1 MMGGFPVV
9 PAMTRL
15 FSLFIFSGAVYAASL
30 PQVSPFLEKHCTECH
45 DRDVKKGGLDLTAL
59 EYRPEERK
67 NFNEWVKVYDRVSK
81 GEMPPAKKTPPEA
94 GDRKGFLASLKKPLS
109 GHELAQQA
117 KNGRT
122 VLRRLNRTE
131 YENTVHDLLGVDLP
145 LKHILPEDT
154 PMHGFDTVAEGLR
167 FSQLQ
172 IEKYLEAADA
182 ALDAAI
188 VLGKK
193 PAGVNQRYSYK
204 NEQGIRKN
212 LDTPPGTLSDK
223 TNPKSGHRVMFR
235 ENEKEVIMF
244 TTADYLIGLKQCRLP
259 GPGRYRIKLSGNAF
273 QTDGE
278 PLTLMIYSNNYKN
291 KRLLSYCELPADK
304 PREYEFITRLDG
316 SEHIVINCD
325 RVGRDRKGQN
335 IYNIGA
341 AEFTGT
347 GVAMQWIEVEGPL
360 SAEWPPASL
369 KKALGD
375 VPLTELDDKKRK
387 FRDGK
392 PQGYELAPTDVKQA
406 VSSGLTSFATRAFR
420 RPLEKDEAEP
430 YIALAAQSLA
440 AGGSFED
447 AMRVG
452 LRAILTSPA
461 FLLLEEHPGK
471 LSDLALASRLS
482 YFLTSSMPDDELM
495 RVAGAGKLSQPAV
508 LKAQT
513 ERLLKSPRGEAF
525 VSNFVGQ
532 WLELRNID
540 ATTPDTKLYPEY
552 DMLLKLGMVTETETF
567 FRELLTQ
574 NLPVANL
581 IHSDFV
587 MVNSRLAEHYELPGV
602 RGEQF
607 RRVSLPADSP
617 RGGVLTQAGVLKVTA
632 NGTVTSP
639 VVRGA
644 WVMKH
649 LLGQPPPPPPASVG
663 AIEPDTRGTTTIRE
677 QLAKH
682 RDSESCAACHKSIDP
697 PGFALESFDVIG
709 GFRENY
715 RSNEK
720 GANVK
725 RKLNGQNIWQ
735 YKEGLPVDA
744 SGELADGRKFQGVRD
759 FKKLLLDQQ
768 EQVMRALAGS
778 LITYGTGA
786 GIQFADRDA
795 IEAITQRT
803 KAEGSGLRTLVHA
816 VVQSPLFL
824 SK

>member
-1 MMGGFPVV
+1 
-9 PAMTRL
+9 MTRFPAFFL
-15 FSLFIFSGAVYAASL
+15 FVSAVCAEQL
-30 PQVSPFLEKHCTECH
+30 PSVTPFLKQHCTECH
-45 DRDVKKGGLDLTAL
+45 DGEVKKGGLDLTAL
-59 EYRPEERK
+59 SFKPEDRK
-67 NFNEWVKVYDRVSK
+67 NFDHWVKLYDRVSK

-94 GDRKGFLASLKKPLS
+94 AALQTFLAALKVPLRDY
-109 GHELAQQA
+109 EVAQQTA
-117 KNGRT
+117 NGRT

-131 YENTVHDLLGVDLP
+131 YENTLHDLLGISLP

-154 PMHGFDTVAEGLR
+154 PLHGFDTVAEGLR

-188 VLGKK
+188 VLSKRPVGI
-193 PAGVNQRYSYK
+193 NQRYSYAK
-204 NEQGIRKN
+204 EQGIRKN

-235 ENEKEVIMF
+235 ENDKEVIMF
-244 TTADYLIGLKQCRLP
+244 TTGDYLVGLKQCRLP
-259 GPGRYRIKLSGNAF
+259 GPGRYRIKVSGNAF
-273 QTDGE
+273 QSEGE
-278 PLTLMIYSNNYKN
+278 PLTLMIYSNNYKQ
-291 KRLLSYCELPADK
+291 KRLLSYCELPPDK
-304 PREYEFITRLDG
+304 PREFEFITRLDG

-325 RVGRDRKGQN
+325 HVGRDKKGQN
-335 IYNIGA
+335 IYNVGA
-341 AEFTGT
+341 NEFQGT
-347 GVAMQWIEVEGPL
+347 GLAMQWIEVEGPL
-360 SAEWPPASL
+360 SAEWPPASV
-369 KKALGD
+369 KKALGE

-392 PQGYELAPTDVKQA
+392 QVGFELAPADVKLA
-406 VSSGLTSFATRAFR
+406 IAIGLNGFAARAFR
-420 RPLEKDEAEP
+420 RPLEQDEAGP
-430 YIALAAQSLA
+430 YVALAMQSVET
-440 AGGSFED
+440 GSSFED

-452 LRAILTSPA
+452 LRAILISPA
-461 FLLLEEHPGK
+461 FLLLEEHLGK
-471 LSDLALASRLS
+471 LSDLALATRLA
-482 YFLTSSMPDDELM
+482 YFLTSSMPDEELM
-495 RVAGAGKLSQPAV
+495 KAANTGQLSKPAV

-513 ERLLKSPRGEAF
+513 ERLLKSPRAAVF
-525 VSNFVGQ
+525 VTNFVGQ

-552 DMLLKLGMVTETETF
+552 DMLLKLGMVTETEAF
-567 FRELLTQ
+567 FSEMLSK

-581 IHSDFV
+581 IHSDFA
-587 MVNSRLAEHYELPGV
+587 MVNSRLAEHYELPGIT
-602 RGEQF
+602 GEQF

-617 RGGVLTQAGVLKVTA
+617 RGGVLTQASVLKVTA

-639 VVRGA
+639 VIRGA

-649 LLGQPPPPPPASVG
+649 LLGQPPEPPPASVG

-682 RDSESCAACHKSIDP
+682 RDSESCATCHRQIDP

-720 GANVK
+720 GTNTK
-725 RKLNGQNIWQ
+725 RKLRGQNVWQ

-744 SGELADGRKFQGVRD
+744 SGELADGRKFQGISE
-759 FKKLLLDQQ
+759 FKKLLLTQQ
-768 EQVMRALAGS
+768 DQVMRAFAGN
-778 LITYGTGA
+778 LVIYGTGA

-795 IEAITQRT
+795 VEAIAKQA
-803 KAEGSGLRTLVHA
+803 KADGSGLRSLVHA

>member
-1 MMGGFPVV
+1 MQRFFVCLIL
-9 PAMTRL
+9 ASTA
-15 FSLFIFSGAVYAASL
+15 SAAPL
-30 PQVSPFLEKHCTECH
+30 PPVSPFLEQHCTECH
-45 DRDVKKGGLDLTAL
+45 DGDVKKGGLDLTAL
-59 EYRPEERK
+59 SFKPEDRK
-67 NFNEWVKVYDRVSK
+67 NFDLWVKVYDRVSK
-81 GEMPPAKKTPPEA
+81 GEMPPAKKPRPEA
-94 GDRKGFLASLKKPLS
+94 AEMKTFQAALKSPLR
-109 GHELAQQA
+109 GYEVAQQTA
-117 KNGRT
+117 NGRT

-131 YENTVHDLLGVDLP
+131 YENTVHDLLGISLP

-154 PMHGFDTVAEGLR
+154 PLHGFDTVAEGLR

-188 VLGKK
+188 VLSKLPVGI
-193 PAGVNQRYSYK
+193 NQRYSYK

-235 ENEKEVIMF
+235 ENDKEVIMF
-244 TTADYLIGLKQCRLP
+244 TTGDYLVGLKQCRLP
-259 GPGRYRIKLSGNAF
+259 GPGNYRIKVSGNAF
-273 QTDGE
+273 QSEGE
-278 PLTLMIYSNNYKN
+278 PLTLMIYSNNYKQ
-291 KRLLSYCELPADK
+291 KRLLSYCELPPDK
-304 PREYEFITRLDG
+304 PREFEFTTRLDG
-316 SEHIVINCD
+316 TEHIVINCD
-325 RVGRDRKGQN
+325 RVGRDKKGQN
-335 IYNIGA
+335 IYNVGA
-341 AEFTGT
+341 AEFQGT
-347 GVAMQWIEVEGPL
+347 GLAMQWIEVEGPL

-375 VPLTELDDKKRK
+375 VPLTELGDKQKK

-392 PQGYELAPTDVKQA
+392 QLGYELAPTDVKQA
-406 VSSGLTSFATRAFR
+406 IASGLNGFAARAFR
-420 RPLEKDEAEP
+420 RPLEQDEAAP
-430 YIALAAQSLA
+430 YIALATQSLE
-440 AGGSFED
+440 AGSTFED

-461 FLLLEEHPGK
+461 FLLLEEHPGR
-471 LSDLALASRLS
+471 LSDRALATRLA
-482 YFLTSSMPDDELM
+482 YFLTSSMPDEELM
-495 RVAGAGKLSQPAV
+495 KVASAGQLSQPAV
-508 LKAQT
+508 MKAQT
-513 ERLLKSPRGEAF
+513 ERLLKGPKAATF
-525 VSNFVGQ
+525 VTNFVGQ

-552 DMLLKLGMVTETETF
+552 DMLLKLGMVTETEAF
-567 FRELLTQ
+567 FSELLTN

-581 IHSDFV
+581 IQSDFA
-587 MVNSRLAEHYELPGV
+587 MLNNRLAEHYELPGIA
-602 RGEQF
+602 GEQF
-607 RRVSLPADSP
+607 RRVSLPKDSV
-617 RGGVLTQAGVLKVTA
+617 RGGVLTQASVLKVTA

-639 VVRGA
+639 VIRGA

-649 LLGQPPPPPPASVG
+649 LLGQPPPPPPGNVAG
-663 AIEPDTRGTTTIRE
+663 IEPDTRGSTTIRE

-682 RDSESCAACHKSIDP
+682 RDSESCASCHRQIDP

-744 SGELADGRKFQGVRD
+744 SGELADGRKFQGITE

-768 EQVMRALAGS
+768 DQVMRALAGN
-778 LITYGTGA
+778 LVTYGTGA

-795 IEAITQRT
+795 IDAISKQA
-803 KAEGSGLRTLVHA
+803 KADGSGLRTLVHA

>member
-1 MMGGFPVV
+1 
-9 PAMTRL
+9 MTRL
-15 FSLFIFSGAVYAASL
+15 FVFLGLSFSVSLRAAPL
-30 PQVSPFLEKHCTECH
+30 PPVTPFLEQHCTECH
-45 DRDVKKGGLDLTAL
+45 DGEMKKGGLDLTAL
-59 EYRPEERK
+59 SFKPEDRK
-67 NFNEWVKVYDRVSK
+67 NFDAWVKVYDRVSK
-81 GEMPPAKKTPPEA
+81 GEMPPAKKKQPEA
-94 GDRKGFLASLKKPLS
+94 GEVKAFADALKKPLRD
-109 GHELAQQA
+109 HEVAQQKA
-117 KNGRT
+117 NGRT

-154 PMHGFDTVAEGLR
+154 PLHGFDTVAEGLR

-193 PAGVNQRYSYK
+193 PAGINQRYSYK

-244 TTADYLIGLKQCRLP
+244 TTGDYLVGLKQCRLP
-259 GPGRYRIKLSGNAF
+259 GPGMYRIRLSGNAF
-273 QTDGE
+273 QSEGE
-278 PLTLMIYSNNYKN
+278 PLTVMIYSNNYKN

-304 PREYEFITRLDG
+304 PREYEFTTMLDG

-325 RVGRDRKGQN
+325 RVGRDKKGQS
-335 IYNIGA
+335 IYNVGS

-347 GVAMQWIEVEGPL
+347 GLAMQWIEVEGPL
-360 SAEWPPASL
+360 SSEWPPVSL

-375 VPLTELDDKKRK
+375 VPLTELGEKQKK
-387 FRDGK
+387 FRNGK

-406 VSSGLTSFATRAFR
+406 VSSGLTSFAGRAFR
-420 RPLEKDEAEP
+420 RPLEADEAAP
-430 YIALAAQSLA
+430 YIALAQASLD

-471 LSDLALASRLS
+471 LSDFALASRLS
-482 YFLTSSMPDDELM
+482 YFLTSSMPDEELM
-495 RVAGAGKLSQPAV
+495 KMAAAGKLKEPAV

-513 ERLLKSPRGEAF
+513 ERLLKGPRAAAF
-525 VSNFVGQ
+525 VTNFVGQ

-552 DMLLKLGMVTETETF
+552 DMLLKLGMVTETEAF
-567 FRELLTQ
+567 FSELLKQ
-574 NLPVANL
+574 NLPVSNL
-581 IHSDFV
+581 IQSDFV
-587 MVNSRLAEHYELPGV
+587 MVNRRLAEHYELPGV
-602 RGEQF
+602 SGEQF
-607 RRVSLPADSP
+607 RRVSLPAESP

-649 LLGQPPPPPPASVG
+649 LLGEPPPPPPASVG

-682 RDSESCAACHKSIDP
+682 RDSESCASCHKSIDP

-744 SGELADGRKFQGVRD
+744 SGELADGRKFQGIME
-759 FKKLLLDQQ
+759 FKKLLLTQQ
-768 EQVMRALAGS
+768 EQVMRALACN
-778 LITYGTGA
+778 LVVYGTGA
-786 GIQFADRDA
+786 GIQFADRDG
-795 IEAITQRT
+795 IEAIAKQ
-803 KAEGSGLRTLVHA
+803 AEADGAGLRTLVHA

>member
-1 MMGGFPVV
+1 
-9 PAMTRL
+9 MTRY
-15 FSLFIFSGAVYAASL
+15 FSVCVFTGAACAAPL
-30 PQVSPFLEKHCTECH
+30 PQISPFLEQHCTECH
-45 DRDVKKGGLDLTAL
+45 DGEVKKGGLDLTGLAFK
-59 EYRPEERK
+59 PEERK
-67 NFNEWVKVYDRVSK
+67 NFDAWVKVYDRVSQ
-81 GEMPPAKKTPPEA
+81 GEMPPVKKPRPEPGAAKSFLAALKTPLHDYET
-94 GDRKGFLASLKKPLS
+94 
-109 GHELAQQA
+109 AQQ
-117 KNGRT
+117 KENGRT

-131 YENTVHDLLGVDLP
+131 YENTVHDLLGISLP

-154 PMHGFDTVAEGLR
+154 PLHGFDTVAEGLR

-188 VLGKK
+188 VLTKK
-193 PAGVNQRYSYK
+193 PVGINQRYSYK
-204 NEQGIRKN
+204 NEPGIRKN

-244 TTADYLIGLKQCRLP
+244 TTGDYLVGLKQCRLP
-259 GPGRYRIKLSGNAF
+259 GPGMYRIRLSGNAV
-273 QTDGE
+273 QSDGE

-304 PREYEFITRLDG
+304 PREFEFTTRLDG

-325 RVGRDRKGQN
+325 RVGRDKKGQN
-335 IYNIGA
+335 IYNVGA
-341 AEFTGT
+341 AEFQGT
-347 GVAMQWIEVEGPL
+347 GLAMQWIEVEGPL

-369 KKALGD
+369 KKALGE
-375 VPLTELDDKKRK
+375 VPLTELGEKQKK

-392 PQGYELAPTDVKQA
+392 QLGYELAPTDVKLA
-406 VSSGLTSFATRAFR
+406 VKSGLTSFAARAFR
-420 RPLEKDEAEP
+420 RPLEQDEAGP
-430 YIALAAQSLA
+430 YIALAQQSLD
-440 AGGSFED
+440 AGGSFEG

-461 FLLLEEHPGK
+461 FLLLEEHPGR
-471 LSDLALASRLS
+471 LSDRALAARLA
-482 YFLTSSMPDDELM
+482 YFLTSSMPDDELIK
-495 RVAGAGKLSQPAV
+495 VAGEGRLPQPAV

-513 ERLLKSPRGEAF
+513 ERLLKSPRAAAF
-525 VSNFVGQ
+525 VTNFVGQ
-532 WLELRNID
+532 WLELKNID

-552 DMLLKLGMVTETETF
+552 DMLLKLGMVTETEAF
-567 FRELLTQ
+567 FSEMLKS
-574 NLPVANL
+574 NLPVTNF
-581 IHSDFV
+581 IQSDFV
-587 MVNSRLAEHYELPGV
+587 MVNRRMAEHYEMPGV
-602 RGEQF
+602 AGEEF
-607 RRVSLPADSP
+607 RRVVLPADSP

-682 RDSESCAACHKSIDP
+682 RDSESCASCHKSIDP

-709 GFRENY
+709 GYRENY

-744 SGELADGRKFQGVRD
+744 SGELADGRKFQDIRE
-759 FKKLLLDQQ
+759 FKKLLLD
-768 EQVMRALAGS
+768 EKAQVMRALAGN
-778 LITYGTGA
+778 LVTYGTGA

-795 IEAITQRT
+795 IEAIA
-803 KAEGSGLRTLVHA
+803 KLAEAEGAGLRTLVHA

>member
-1 MMGGFPVV
+1 MNRCFAFFVFVSAVGAAPLPPVV
-9 PAMTRL
+9 
-15 FSLFIFSGAVYAASL
+15 
-30 PQVSPFLEKHCTECH
+30 PFLEKHCTECH
-45 DRDVKKGGLDLTAL
+45 DGDVKKGGLDLTAL
-59 EYRPEERK
+59 EFKPEERK
-67 NFNEWVKVYDRVSK
+67 NFDLWVKIHDRVSK
-81 GEMPPAKKTPPEA
+81 GEMPPAKKTQPEA
-94 GDRKGFLASLKKPLS
+94 GEVKGFLATLKTPLR
-109 GHELAQQA
+109 GHEVAEQKA
-117 KNGRT
+117 NGRT

-131 YENTVHDLLGVDLP
+131 YENTVHDLLGVSLP

-154 PMHGFDTVAEGLR
+154 PLHGFDTVAEGLR

-188 VLGKK
+188 VLSRR
-193 PAGVNQRYSYK
+193 PVAINQRYSYK

-212 LDTPPGTLSDK
+212 LDTPPGTLSDP
-223 TNPKSGHRVMFR
+223 TNPKSGHRVMFL
-235 ENEKEVIMF
+235 ENDKEVIMF
-244 TTADYLIGLKQCRLP
+244 TTGDYLVGLKQCRLP
-259 GPGRYRIKLSGNAF
+259 GPGNYRIKLSGNAF
-273 QTDGE
+273 QSEGQ

-304 PREYEFITRLDG
+304 PREYEFTTRLDG

-325 RVGRDRKGQN
+325 SVGKDRKGQN
-335 IYNIGA
+335 IYNVGA
-341 AEFTGT
+341 GEFKGT
-347 GVAMQWIEVEGPL
+347 GLAMQWIEVEGPL
-360 SAEWPPASL
+360 SSEWPPASL

-375 VPLTELDDKKRK
+375 VPLKEVDEKQKK

-392 PQGYELAPTDVKQA
+392 PLGYELAPADVKQSIA
-406 VSSGLTSFATRAFR
+406 SGLSGFAARAFR
-420 RPLEKDEAEP
+420 RPLEQDEAAP
-430 YIALAAQSLA
+430 YIALATQAVDE
-440 AGGSFED
+440 GRNFEE

-471 LSDLALASRLS
+471 LSDLALATRLS
-482 YFLTSSMPDDELM
+482 YFLTSSMPDEELM
-495 RVAGAGKLSQPAV
+495 RVAGEGRLSQPQV

-513 ERLLKSPRGEAF
+513 ERLLKGPKSVTF
-525 VSNFVGQ
+525 VTNFVGQ

-540 ATTPDTKLYPEY
+540 ATAPDMKLYPEY
-552 DMLLKLGMVTETETF
+552 DMLLKLGMVTETEAF
-567 FRELLTQ
+567 FSEMLKQ

-581 IHSDFV
+581 VHSDFA
-587 MVNSRLAEHYELPGV
+587 MVNNRMAEHYELEDV
-602 RGEQF
+602 SGEQF
-607 RRVSLPADSP
+607 RRVSLPAGSP
-617 RGGVLTQAGVLKVTA
+617 RGGVLTQASVLKVTA

-639 VVRGA
+639 VIRGA

-682 RDSESCAACHKSIDP
+682 RDSESCASCHKSIDP
-697 PGFALESFDVIG
+697 PGFALECFDVIG
-709 GFRENY
+709 GYRENY

-720 GANVK
+720 GANTK
-725 RKLNGQNIWQ
+725 RKLHGQNIWQ

-744 SGELADGRKFQGVRD
+744 SGELADGRRFQGIVE

-768 EQVMRALAGS
+768 DQVMRALAGN
-778 LITYGTGA
+778 LVTYGTGA

-795 IEAITQRT
+795 VESIAKQA
-803 KAEGSGLRTLVHA
+803 KAEGAGLRSLVHA

>member
-1 MMGGFPVV
+1 
-9 PAMTRL
+9 MTRL
-15 FSLFIFSGAVYAASL
+15 PAFFILASTVYAAPL
-30 PQVSPFLEKHCTECH
+30 PPVTPFLEKYCTECH
-45 DRDVKKGGLDLTAL
+45 DGDVKKGGLDLTAL
-59 EYRPEERK
+59 SFKPEERK
-67 NFNEWVKVYDRVSK
+67 NFDRWVKIYDRVSK
-81 GEMPPAKKTPPEA
+81 GEMPPAKKARPEA
-94 GDRKGFLASLKKPLS
+94 ADMKTFQAALKAPLR
-109 GHELAQQA
+109 GYELAEQV

-131 YENTVHDLLGVDLP
+131 YENTVHDLLGVSLP

-154 PMHGFDTVAEGLR
+154 PLHGFDTVAEGLR

-188 VLGKK
+188 VLSKR
-193 PAGVNQRYSYK
+193 PVAINQRYSYK
-204 NEQGIRKN
+204 KEEGIRKN

-235 ENEKEVIMF
+235 ENDKEVIMF
-244 TTADYLIGLKQCRLP
+244 TTGDYLVGLKQCRLP
-259 GPGRYRIKLSGNAF
+259 GPGNYRIKLSGNAF
-273 QTDGE
+273 QSDGE
-278 PLTLMIYSNNYKN
+278 PLTLMIYSNNYKQ

-304 PREYEFITRLDG
+304 PREYEFTTRLDG
-316 SEHIVINCD
+316 SEHIVINCEG
-325 RVGRDRKGQN
+325 VGRDKKGQN
-335 IYNIGA
+335 IYNVGA
-341 AEFTGT
+341 AEFLGT
-347 GVAMQWIEVEGPL
+347 GLAMQWIEVEGPL
-360 SAEWPPASL
+360 STEWPPASL
-369 KKALGD
+369 KKALGE

-387 FRDGK
+387 YRDGK
-392 PQGYELAPTDVKQA
+392 QLGYELAPTDVKQA
-406 VSSGLTSFATRAFR
+406 IANGLSGFATRAFR
-420 RPLEKDEAEP
+420 RPLEKEEAAP
-430 YIALAAQSLA
+430 YIALATQSLD
-440 AGGSFED
+440 AGSTFED
-447 AMRVG
+447 SMRVG
-452 LRAILTSPA
+452 LRAILTSPS

-471 LSDLALASRLS
+471 LSDLALATRLA

-495 RVAGAGKLSQPAV
+495 KVASAGQLSKPEV

-513 ERLLKSPRGEAF
+513 ERLLKGPRAATF
-525 VSNFVGQ
+525 VTNFVGQ

-552 DMLLKLGMVTETETF
+552 DMLLKLGMVTETEAF
-567 FRELLTQ
+567 FRELLSK
-574 NLPVANL
+574 NLPVSNL
-581 IHSDFV
+581 IQSDFA
-587 MVNSRLAEHYELPGV
+587 MVNNRLAEHYELPGIA
-602 RGEQF
+602 GEKF

-617 RGGVLTQAGVLKVTA
+617 RGGVLTQASVLKITA

-639 VVRGA
+639 VIRGA

-682 RDSESCAACHKSIDP
+682 RDSESCASCHRQIDP

-725 RKLNGQNIWQ
+725 RKLRGQNIWQ

-744 SGELADGRKFQGVRD
+744 SGELADGRKFQGITE

-768 EQVMRALAGS
+768 DQVMRALAGN
-778 LITYGTGA
+778 LVTYGTGA
-786 GIQFADRDA
+786 GIDFADRDA
-795 IEAITQRT
+795 IEGIAKQT
-803 KAEGSGLRTLVHA
+803 KADGSGLRSLVHA

>member
-1 MMGGFPVV
+1 MQRFFVSLILASSASAAPLPPV
-9 PAMTRL
+9 T
-15 FSLFIFSGAVYAASL
+15 
-30 PQVSPFLEKHCTECH
+30 PFLEQHCTECH
-45 DRDVKKGGLDLTAL
+45 DGEVKKGGLDLTAL
-59 EYRPEERK
+59 SFKPEDRK
-67 NFNEWVKVYDRVSK
+67 NFDLWVKVYDRVSK
-81 GEMPPAKKTPPEA
+81 GEMPPAKKPQPEA
-94 GDRKGFLASLKKPLS
+94 AALQGFQAALKAPLCDY
-109 GHELAQQA
+109 EEAQQA

-131 YENTVHDLLGVDLP
+131 YENTVHDLLGISLP
-145 LKHILPEDT
+145 LTHILPEDT
-154 PMHGFDTVAEGLR
+154 PLHGFDTVAEGLR

-188 VLGKK
+188 VLSKRPVGI
-193 PAGVNQRYSYK
+193 NQRYSYK
-204 NEQGIRKN
+204 NEAGIRKN

-223 TNPKSGHRVMFR
+223 ANPKSGHRVMFR

-244 TTADYLIGLKQCRLP
+244 TTGDYLVGLRQCRPP
-259 GPGRYRIKLSGNAF
+259 GPGNYRIKVSANAF
-273 QTDGE
+273 QSEGE
-278 PLTLMIYSNNYKN
+278 PLTLMIYSTNKR

-304 PREYEFITRLDG
+304 PREFEFTTRLDG
-316 SEHIVINCD
+316 NDTIVINCD
-325 RVGRDRKGQN
+325 GVGRDKKGQN
-335 IYNIGA
+335 IYNVGA
-341 AEFTGT
+341 AEFLGT
-347 GVAMQWIEVEGPL
+347 GLAIQWIEVEGPL

-375 VPLTELDDKKRK
+375 VPLTELGEKQKKY
-387 FRDGK
+387 RDGK
-392 PQGYELAPTDVKQA
+392 LLGYELAPTDVKQA
-406 VSSGLTSFATRAFR
+406 IATGLSGFAARAFR
-420 RPLEKDEAEP
+420 RPLDADEAAP
-430 YIALAAQSLA
+430 YIALATQSLE
-440 AGGSFED
+440 AGSNFED

-471 LSDLALASRLS
+471 LSDRALATRLA
-482 YFLTSSMPDDELM
+482 YFLTSSMPDEELM
-495 RVAGAGKLSQPAV
+495 KVAGAGQLSQPAV

-513 ERLLKSPRGEAF
+513 ERLLKGPQAATF
-525 VSNFVGQ
+525 VTNFVGQ

-552 DMLLKLGMVTETETF
+552 DMLLKLGMVSETEAF
-567 FRELLTQ
+567 FSEMLHQ

-581 IHSDFV
+581 IHSDFA
-587 MVNSRLAEHYELPGV
+587 MVNNRLAEHYELPGIA
-602 RGEQF
+602 GEQF
-607 RRVSLPADSP
+607 RRVSLPKDSP
-617 RGGVLTQAGVLKVTA
+617 RGGVLTQASVLKVTA

-639 VVRGA
+639 VIRGA

-649 LLGQPPPPPPASVG
+649 LLGQPPPPPPGNVAG
-663 AIEPDTRGTTTIRE
+663 IEPDTRGTTTIRE

-682 RDSESCAACHKSIDP
+682 RDNESCASCHRQIDP

-725 RKLNGQNIWQ
+725 RKLKGQNIWQ

-744 SGELADGRKFQGVRD
+744 SGELADGRKFQGITD

-768 EQVMRALAGS
+768 DQVMRALAGN
-778 LITYGTGA
+778 LVTYGTGA

-795 IEAITQRT
+795 IDAIVKQA
-803 KAEGSGLRTLVHA
+803 KADGSGLRSLVHA

>member
-1 MMGGFPVV
+1 
-9 PAMTRL
+9 MTR
-15 FSLFIFSGAVYAASL
+15 FFVLFILARTACAATL
-30 PQVSPFLEKHCTECH
+30 PPVAPFFEKNCVECH
-45 DRDVKKGGLDLTAL
+45 DGDVKKGGLDLTAL
-59 EYRPEERK
+59 SFKPEYRK
-67 NFNEWVKVYDRVSK
+67 NFDQWVKVYDRVSK
-81 GEMPPAKKTPPEA
+81 GEMPPAKKPRPEA
-94 GDRKGFLASLKKPLS
+94 AEVKTFQAALKTPLR
-109 GHELAQQA
+109 GYELAQQA

-131 YENTVHDLLGVDLP
+131 YENTMHDLLGISLP

-154 PMHGFDTVAEGLR
+154 PLHGFDTVAEGLR

-188 VLGKK
+188 VLSKRPVGI
-193 PAGVNQRYSYK
+193 NQRYSYK

-223 TNPKSGHRVMFR
+223 SNPKSGHRVMFR
-235 ENEKEVIMF
+235 ENDKEVVMF
-244 TTADYLIGLKQCRLP
+244 TTGDYLVGLRQCRPPSP
-259 GPGRYRIKLSGNAF
+259 GNYRIKVSANAF
-273 QTDGE
+273 QSEGE
-278 PLTLMIYSNNYKN
+278 PLTLMIYSTN
-291 KRLLSYCELPADK
+291 KRKRMLSYCELPADK
-304 PREYEFITRLDG
+304 PREFEFTTRLD
-316 SEHIVINCD
+316 SNDTIVINCD
-325 RVGRDRKGQN
+325 GVGRDKKGQN
-335 IYNIGA
+335 IYNVGA
-341 AEFTGT
+341 AEFLGT
-347 GVAMQWIEVEGPL
+347 GLAVQWIEVEGPL

-375 VPLTELDDKKRK
+375 VPLTELGEKQKKY
-387 FRDGK
+387 RDGK
-392 PQGYELAPTDVKQA
+392 LLGYELAPADVKQA
-406 VSSGLTSFATRAFR
+406 IASGLSAFAARAFR
-420 RPLEKDEAEP
+420 RPLDADEAAP
-430 YIALAAQSLA
+430 YIALATQSLE
-440 AGGSFED
+440 AGSNFED

-471 LSDLALASRLS
+471 LSDRALATRLA

-495 RVAGAGKLSQPAV
+495 KVADAGQLSQPAE

-513 ERLLKSPRGEAF
+513 ERLLKGPKAATF
-525 VSNFVGQ
+525 VTNFVGQ
-532 WLELRNID
+532 WLELRNIE

-552 DMLLKLGMVTETETF
+552 DMLLKLGMVSETEAF
-567 FRELLTQ
+567 FSEMLNQ

-581 IHSDFV
+581 IHSDFA
-587 MVNSRLAEHYELPGV
+587 MLNNRLAEHYELPGIS
-602 RGEQF
+602 GEQF
-607 RRVSLPADSP
+607 RRVSLPKDSP
-617 RGGVLTQAGVLKVTA
+617 RGGVLTQASVLKVTA

-639 VVRGA
+639 VIRGA

-649 LLGQPPPPPPASVG
+649 LLGQPPPPPPGNVAG
-663 AIEPDTRGTTTIRE
+663 IEPDTRGTTTIRE

-682 RDSESCAACHKSIDP
+682 RDNESCASCHRQIDP

-725 RKLNGQNIWQ
+725 RKLKGQNIWQ
-735 YKEGLPVDA
+735 YKEGLPVDS
-744 SGELADGRKFQGVRD
+744 SGELADGRKFQGITD

-768 EQVMRALAGS
+768 DQVMCALAGY
-778 LITYGTGA
+778 LVTYGTGA

-795 IEAITQRT
+795 IDAIAKQA
-803 KAEGSGLRTLVHA
+803 KVEGSGLRSLVHA